1 MGYPRKN
8 PDKRGWGYILF
19 EKKKKKGIL
28 SFHKPQNFVLS
39 E

>member
-19 EKKKKKGIL
+19 EKKKKGIL